1 MSDAMDIAQRLHDS
15 PDLLP
20 WVVFACV
27 AALVIKERKVLSDIL
42 RSMADY
48 FKTKKTTEVLM
59 VEVVRN
65 NTETTAH
72 NTEALNQNTET
83 LKLVMQDRRETRAM
97 VANHEQMSKERMQ
110 HIQEVVNRIDKTV
123 TENSKDIGLVE
134 DRTRRG

>member
-20 WVVFACV
+20 WVIFAFV
-27 AALVIKERKVLSDIL
+27 VGFIFYERKALTEIL
-42 RSMADY
+42 HSVADY
-48 FKTKKTTEVLM
+48 FRAKKETSVLM

-65 NTETTAH
+65 NSITTEH
-72 NTEALNQNTET
+72 NTEALERNTAT
-83 LKLVMQDRRETRAM
+83 MKMVMDDRRETRAM
-97 VANHEQMSKERMQ
+97 VASHEQMSKERMQ